1 MVSAINSAAS
11 GLSRA
16 SAAVERSAQQ
26 INAAVQVDDV
36 SGELTALPNDADL
49 TRQLVALKMSE
60 ASYSANAEVI
70 KAVDR
75 MNEVM
80 LDLLA

>member
-1 MVSAINSAAS
+1 MVTAINSAAS

-16 SAAVERSAQQ
+16 SVAVERSAQRVS
-26 INAAVQVDDV
+26 AAVQVDDV
-36 SGELTALPNDADL
+36 SGDATSLPYDADL

-60 ASYSANAEVI
+60 ASYSANAAVI

-80 LDLLA
+80 LDMLA

>member
-16 SAAVERSAQQ
+16 SVSVERSAQQ

-36 SGELTALPNDADL
+36 SGEVSSLPYDADL

-60 ASYSANAEVI
+60 ASYSANAAVI

-75 MNEVM
+75 MNDAM